1 MSSGANPTSGAA
13 FLKRF
18 YSNDVVI
25 NTISKNA
32 SRLLNL
38 VKHHTDGSGDSYNF
52 LTVVGDN
59 PSGSATF
66 SEAQERG
73 QNAQSSGFQF
83 KVAWC
88 DDYQAPSVSKGQI
101 ARTRNQ
107 KGGWIPVLRHEIDS
121 ALRYS
126 GHRRSVALY
135 TTGFGELA
143 SVTNAVGAG
152 TTITLG
158 NPRTGGVDRSMA
170 FRFVKGMK
178 LVFSATISA
187 NTLRAGQS
195 NVVAKVNYSAGTIDM
210 DAALNTITGLAQ
222 NDIIFTK
229 GDRQDSATPAALRPQ
244 GLPAWVPT
252 TAPSG
257 GENFNGNDRTT
268 NSFLFG
274 WIIDGTVTGKSLAQC
289 FVEAANL
296 CSTVGNAER
305 LVAVCSVDKFI
316 ELSASQEDKQY
327 TMITGRGGTGYKALL
342 IYADGIEL
350 PVISDKYCPNTEA
363 YVLDPKAV
371 DHPSM
376 GQAPHMDDE
385 DGNAVLRQSADAGI
399 EARTEAFECFA
410 VTNGA
415 ATAVVKLA

>member
-1 MSSGANPTSGAA
+1 MSSGANPTNGAA

-25 NTISKNA
+25 NTISKKA

-38 VKHHTDGSGDSYNF
+38 IKHHTDGAGDSYNV
-52 LTVVGDN
+52 LSVVGAN

-83 KVAWC
+83 KVDWY

-101 ARTRNQ
+101 ARTRNM
-107 KGGWIPVLRHEIDS
+107 KGGWIPALKFEIDS
-121 ALRYS
+121 ALEYS

-135 TTGFGELA
+135 TTGYGELA
-143 SVTNAVGAG
+143 TVTNAIGGG

-158 NPRTGGVDRSMA
+158 NPRTGAADRSMA
-170 FRFVKGMK
+170 FRFIKGMK
-178 LVFSATISA
+178 LVFSASISS

-195 NVVAKVNYSAGTIDM
+195 GVVAKVNYSAGTIDM
-210 DAALNTITGLAQ
+210 DVALNTITALAQ
-222 NDIIFTK
+222 NDVIFTK
-229 GDRQDSATPAALRPQ
+229 GDRQDSATPSRLRPA
-244 GLPAWVPT
+244 GLGALVPT
-252 TAPSG
+252 TAPTP
-257 GENFNGNDRTT
+257 GENFYGVDRTN
-268 NSFLFG
+268 NSFLYG
-274 WIIDGTVTGKSLAQC
+274 WIIDGTTTGKPLAQC

-296 CSTVGNAER
+296 CSTVGNADR
-305 LVAVCSVDKFI
+305 MVAVCSVDKFI

-342 IYADGIEL
+342 IYADGVEL
-350 PVISDKYCPNTEA
+350 PVISDKYCPNSEA
-363 YVLDPKAV
+363 YVLDPKAI

-385 DGNAVLRQSADAGI
+385 DGNAVLRQSSDAGI
-399 EARTEAFECFA
+399 EARTEAFECFIN
-410 VTNGA
+410 VNGA
-415 ATAVVKLA
+415 ATAAIKLA

>member
-1 MSSGANPTSGAA
+1 MASGANPTSGAA

-25 NTISKNA
+25 NTISKSS

-38 VKHHTDGSGDSYNF
+38 VKHHTDGAGDSYNF

-83 KVAWC
+83 KVDWC
-88 DDYQAPSVSKGQI
+88 DDFQAPSVSKGQI
-101 ARTRNQ
+101 ARTRNN

-126 GHRRSVALY
+126 GHRRSVALF

-158 NPRTGGVDRSMA
+158 NPRTAAVDRSMA

-178 LVFSATISA
+178 LVFSSTISA

-195 NVVAKVNYSAGTIDM
+195 GVVAKVNYSAGTIDM
-210 DAALNTITGLAQ
+210 DVALNTIAGLAQ

-229 GDRQDSATPAALRPQ
+229 GDRQDSATPARLRPA

-257 GENFNGNDRTT
+257 GESFFGNDRTT

-274 WIIDGTVTGKSLAQC
+274 WIIDCTTTGKSLAQGL
-289 FVEAANL
+289 VEGANL
-296 CSTVGNAER
+296 CSTVGNADR
-305 LVAVCSVDKFI
+305 LVAVVSVDKFI
-316 ELSASQEDKQY
+316 EFSASQEDKQY

-342 IYADGIEL
+342 VYADGVEL
-350 PVISDKYCPNTEA
+350 PVISDKYCPNSEA
-363 YVLDPKAV
+363 YVCDPKAI

-399 EARTEAFECFA
+399 EARTEAFECIA
-410 VTNGA
+410 VNNGA
-415 ATAVVKLA
+415 ACAVLKFA

>member
-1 MSSGANPTSGAA
+1 MSSGANPTTGAA
-13 FLKRF
+13 FLKKF
-18 YSNDVVI
+18 YSPDVVI
-25 NTISKNA
+25 NTISKKE

-38 VKHHTDGSGDSYNF
+38 IKHHTDGAGKSYSL

-73 QNAQSSGFQF
+73 QNAQSSGYQF
-83 KVAWC
+83 EVEWC

-121 ALRYS
+121 TLRYS
-126 GHRRSVALY
+126 AHRRSVALF

-143 SVTNAVGAG
+143 TMTNAAAASP
-152 TTITLG
+152 TITLG
-158 NPRTGGVDRSMA
+158 NPRTGAVDRSMA

-178 LVFSATISA
+178 LVYSATISA
-187 NTLRAGQS
+187 NALRAGQS
-195 NVVAKVNYSAGTIDM
+195 SVVAKVNYSAGTIDL
-210 DAALNTITGLAQ
+210 DVNTNAVAGLAQ

-229 GDRQDSATPAALRPQ
+229 GDRQDSATPARLRPA

-252 TAPSG
+252 TAPTATLFFG
-257 GENFNGNDRTT
+257 VDRTE
-268 NSFLFG
+268 NSFLSG
-274 WIIDGTVTGKSLAQC
+274 WIIDGTTTGKSLGQC
-289 FVEAANL
+289 LVEAANL

-305 LVAVCSVDKFI
+305 LVAVVSVDKFI
-316 ELSASQEDKQY
+316 EFSAAQEDKQY

-342 IYADGIEL
+342 VYADGIEL
-350 PVISDKYCPNTEA
+350 PVISDKYCPNSEA
-363 YVLDPKAV
+363 YVLDPKAI

-399 EARTEAFECFA
+399 EARTEAFECFGL
-410 VTNGA
+410 TNGA
-415 ATAVVKLA
+415 ATAVIKLA

>member
-1 MSSGANPTSGAA
+1 MASGANPTTGAA
-13 FLKRF
+13 FLKKF
-18 YSNDVVI
+18 YSPDVVI
-25 NTISKNA
+25 NTISKKE

-38 VKHHTDGSGDSYNF
+38 VKHHTDGAGKSYSA

-73 QNAQSSGFQF
+73 QNAQSSGYQF
-83 KVAWC
+83 EVEWC

-121 ALRYS
+121 TLRYS
-126 GHRRSVALY
+126 AHRRSVALF

-143 SVTNAVGAG
+143 TMTNAAGAS
-152 TTITLG
+152 TLITLG
-158 NPRTGGVDRSMA
+158 NPRTGAVDRSMA

-178 LVFSATISA
+178 LVYSATISA

-195 NVVAKVNYSAGTIDM
+195 SVVAKVDYSAGTINLDV
-210 DAALNTITGLAQ
+210 NTNTVTGLAQ

-229 GDRQDSATPAALRPQ
+229 GDRQDSATPARLRPA

-252 TAPSG
+252 TAPTSTLFFG
-257 GENFNGNDRTT
+257 VDRTE
-268 NSFLFG
+268 NSFLYG
-274 WIIDGTVTGKSLAQC
+274 WIIDGTSVGKSLSQC
-289 FVEAANL
+289 LVEAANL

-305 LVAVCSVDKFI
+305 LVAVVSVDKFI
-316 ELSASQEDKQY
+316 ELSAALEDKQY

-342 IYADGIEL
+342 VYADGIEL
-350 PVISDKYCPNTEA
+350 PVISDKYCPNSEA

-399 EARTEAFECFA
+399 EARTEAFECYA
-410 VTNGA
+410 ITNGA
-415 ATAVVKLA
+415 ATAVIKLA

>member
-1 MSSGANPTSGAA
+1 MASGANPTTGAA
-13 FLKRF
+13 FLKKF
-18 YSNDVVI
+18 YSPDVVI
-25 NTISKNA
+25 NTISKKE

-38 VKHHTDGSGDSYNF
+38 VKHHTDGAGKSYSM

-59 PSGSATF
+59 PSGSASF
-66 SEAQERG
+66 AEAQERG
-73 QNAQSSGFQF
+73 QNAQSSGYQF
-83 KVAWC
+83 EVDWC

-101 ARTRNQ
+101 ARTRNN

-121 ALRYS
+121 TLRYS
-126 GHRRSVALY
+126 AHRRSVALF

-143 SVTNAVGAG
+143 TVTNAIGAG

-158 NPRTGGVDRSMA
+158 NPRTGVADRSMA
-170 FRFVKGMK
+170 FRFTKGMK
-178 LVFSATISA
+178 LVYSASISA

-195 NVVAKVNYSAGTIDM
+195 SVVAKVNYSAGTVDM
-210 DAALNTITGLAQ
+210 DVALNTIAGLAQ
-222 NDIIFTK
+222 NDVIFTK
-229 GDRQDSATPAALRPQ
+229 GDRQDSATPARLRPA
-244 GLPAWVPT
+244 GLPAWIPT
-252 TAPSG
+252 TAPSATLFFG
-257 GENFNGNDRTT
+257 VDRTE
-268 NSFLFG
+268 NSFLSG
-274 WIIDGTVTGKSLAQC
+274 WIIDGTTTGKPLSQC
-289 FVEAANL
+289 LVEAANL

-305 LVAVCSVDKFI
+305 LVAVVSVDKFI
-316 ELSASQEDKQY
+316 EFSAAQEDKQY

-342 IYADGIEL
+342 VYADGIEL
-350 PVISDKYCPNTEA
+350 PVISDKYCPNSAA
-363 YVLDPKAV
+363 YVMDPKAL

-415 ATAVVKLA
+415 ACAVIKLA

>member
-1 MSSGANPTSGAA
+1 MASGANPTSGAA
-13 FLKRF
+13 FLKKF
-18 YSNDVVI
+18 YSPDVVI

-38 VKHHTDGSGDSYNF
+38 IKHHTDGAGKSYSM

-59 PSGSATF
+59 PSGSASF
-66 SEAQERG
+66 AEAQERG
-73 QNAQSSGFQF
+73 QNAQSSGYQF
-83 KVAWC
+83 EVDWC

-101 ARTRNQ
+101 ARTRNL

-121 ALRYS
+121 VLRYS

-135 TTGFGELA
+135 TTGYGELA
-143 SVTNAVGAG
+143 TVTNAVGAG

-158 NPRTGGVDRSMA
+158 NPRTGVADRSMA
-170 FRFVKGMK
+170 FRFVPKMK
-178 LVFSATISA
+178 LVFSASISA
-187 NTLRAGQS
+187 NLLRAGQS
-195 NVVAKVNYSAGTIDM
+195 NIVAKVNYSAGTIDM
-210 DAALNTITGLAQ
+210 DAALNTIAGLAI
-222 NDIIFTK
+222 NDVIFTK
-229 GDRQDSATPAALRPQ
+229 GDRQDSATPTRLRPA

-252 TAPSG
+252 TAPSATLF
-257 GENFNGNDRTT
+257 FNVDRTE
-268 NSFLFG
+268 NSFLYG
-274 WIIDGTVTGKSLAQC
+274 WIIDGTPTGKSLSQC
-289 FVEAANL
+289 LVEAANL

-305 LVAVCSVDKFI
+305 MVAVVSVDKFI
-316 ELSASQEDKQY
+316 ELSAAQEDKQY

-342 IYADGIEL
+342 VYADGVEL
-350 PVISDKYCPNTEA
+350 PVISDKYCPNSEA

-385 DGNAVLRQSADAGI
+385 DGNAVLRQSSDAGI
-399 EARTEAFECFA
+399 EARTEAFECLA

-415 ATAVVKLA
+415 ACAVIKLA

>member
-1 MSSGANPTSGAA
+1 MASGANPTSGAA
-13 FLKRF
+13 FLKKF
-18 YSNDVVI
+18 YSPDVVI
-25 NTISKNA
+25 NTISKKA

-38 VKHHTDGSGDSYNF
+38 IKHHTDGAGKSYSL

-59 PSGSATF
+59 PSGSASF
-66 SEAQERG
+66 AEAQERG

-83 KVAWC
+83 EVDWC

-101 ARTRNQ
+101 ARTRNA

-143 SVTNAVGAG
+143 TVTNAIGAG

-158 NPRTGGVDRSMA
+158 NPRTGAVDRSMA

-178 LVFSATISA
+178 LVFSASISA

-195 NVVAKVNYSAGTIDM
+195 AVVDKVNYSAGTIDM
-210 DAALNTITGLAQ
+210 DVALNTIAGLAQ
-222 NDIIFTK
+222 NDVVFTK
-229 GDRQDSATPAALRPQ
+229 GDRQDSATPARLRPA

-252 TAPSG
+252 TAPSATLFFG
-257 GENFNGNDRTT
+257 VDRTV
-268 NSFLFG
+268 NSFLYG
-274 WIIDGTVTGKSLAQC
+274 WIIDGTTTGKSLSQC
-289 FVEAANL
+289 LVEAANL
-296 CSTVGNAER
+296 CSTVGNADR
-305 LVAVCSVDKFI
+305 LVAAVSVDKFI
-316 ELSASQEDKQY
+316 ELSAAQEDKQY

-342 IYADGIEL
+342 IYADGVEL
-350 PVISDKYCPNTEA
+350 PVISDKYCPNSEA

-376 GQAPHMDDE
+376 GQEPHMDDE

-399 EARTEAFECFA
+399 EARTEAFECIA
-410 VTNGA
+410 VNNGA
-415 ATAVVKLA
+415 ACAVVKLA

>member
-1 MSSGANPTSGAA
+1 MPSGANPTSGAA
-13 FLKRF
+13 FLKKF
-18 YSNDVVI
+18 YSPEVVI
-25 NTISKNA
+25 NTISKNS

-38 VKHHTDGSGDSYNF
+38 IKHHTDGAGRDYNF
-52 LTVVGDN
+52 LSVVGDN
-59 PSGSATF
+59 PSGSASF
-66 SEAQERG
+66 DEAQERG
-73 QNAQSSGFQF
+73 QNAQSSGYQF
-83 KVAWC
+83 TVTWC

-143 SVTNAVGAG
+143 TVTNAIGAG

-158 NPRTGGVDRSMA
+158 NPRTGAADRSMA
-170 FRFVKGMK
+170 FRFIKGMK

-187 NTLRAGQS
+187 NLLRAGQS
-195 NVVAKVNYSAGTIDM
+195 AVVAKVNYSAGTIDM
-210 DAALNTITGLAQ
+210 DVALNTIGGLAQ
-222 NDIIFTK
+222 NDVIFTK
-229 GDRQDSATPAALRPQ
+229 GDRQDSATPARLRPA

-252 TAPSG
+252 TAPTPA
-257 GENFNGNDRTT
+257 ENFFGVDRTE
-268 NSFLFG
+268 NSFLYG
-274 WIIDGTVTGKSLAQC
+274 WIIDGTTTGKSLSQC
-289 FVEAANL
+289 LVEAANL

-305 LVAVCSVDKFI
+305 LVAAVSVDKFI
-316 ELSASQEDKQY
+316 ELSAAQEDKQY

-342 IYADGIEL
+342 VYADGVEL
-350 PVISDKYCPNTEA
+350 PVISDKYCPNSEA
-363 YVLDPKAV
+363 YVMDPKAI

-385 DGNAVLRQSADAGI
+385 DGNAVLRQSTSAGI
-399 EARTEAFECFA
+399 EARTEAFECFCN
-410 VTNGA
+410 VNGA
-415 ATAVVKLA
+415 ATSVIKLA